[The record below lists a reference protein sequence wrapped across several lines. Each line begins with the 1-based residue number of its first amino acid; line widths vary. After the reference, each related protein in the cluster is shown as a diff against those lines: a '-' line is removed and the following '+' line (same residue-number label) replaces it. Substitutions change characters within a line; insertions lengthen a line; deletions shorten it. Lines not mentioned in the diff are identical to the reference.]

1 MLVHMDTALIVVG
14 FLLVGL
20 LVIWT
25 FAHLSDPEE
34 INETEE
40 AQVRDQT
47 PAEREHELF
56 EEEAKKVQSNADDI
70 EFYSPGDSNS
80 D

>member
-1 MLVHMDTALIVVG
+1 MDTALIVVG
-14 FLLVGL
+14 FVLVGIL
-20 LVIWT
+20 IVWT

-34 INETEE
+34 IDETEE
-40 AQVRDQT
+40 VQVHHET

-56 EEEAKKVQSNADDI
+56 EEEAKKAQSNADDI
-70 EFYSPGDSNS
+70 AFYSPGDSSS